1 MANFGLIIGEFHR
14 SAARAMEEEATDAI
28 TSNGHSI
35 GRVVMVPGT
44 YEVPLA
50 LKVML
55 ADAEID
61 AAVILGIIERGETA
75 HGLVM
80 ANAVMPKVLD
90 LQLEYGKAVGIGIL
104 GPEIFPSQIDPRVRP
119 YARAAAAAAI
129 KMLALA
135 G

>member
-14 SAARAMEEEATDAI
+14 SAARAMEEEATDEIAG
-28 TSNGHSI
+28 SGHSVD
-35 GRVVMVPGT
+35 RVVMVPGT

-50 LKVML
+50 LKAML
-55 ADAEID
+55 ADAGID
-61 AAVILGIIERGETA
+61 AAVVLGIIERGETA

-80 ANAVMPKVLD
+80 ANAVMPKILD
-90 LQLEYGKAVGIGIL
+90 LQLEYMKPVGIGIL
-104 GPEIFPSQIDPRVRP
+104 GPEIFPSQIEPRTRP

-129 KMLALA
+129 RMLALQ